1 MRTELTLTCVV
12 LHHVLIVSVG
22 GRVSQVL
29 HGGCGSSSRR
39 MAPREQV
46 SELSGRRLHVLRV
59 SLGLWHTTDMTKI
72 IKISPMTCSIGIE
85 NSKRI
90 LSRFAFDKVMR
101 CMDPFPGQ
109 KSIVVKLV
117 YRAVRG
123 PRSKH
128 TTEES
133 FLWQLWYKLHM
144 KLNSFKLKGQVGLEY
159 QMNFWSYSSVR
170 GQSIGPSLCHT
181 LFSSFSPIFISLE

>member
-46 SELSGRRLHVLRV
+46 SELSSRRFHVLRV
-59 SLGLWHTTDMTKI
+59 SPGATLGLCWHTTDMTKI
-72 IKISPMTCSIGIE
+72 IKISPMKGSIGIE
-85 NSKRI
+85 NSKRAS
-90 LSRFAFDKVMR
+90 SRFAFDKVMR
-101 CMDPFPGQ
+101 CMDPFPRP
-109 KSIVVKLV
+109 KSIVVKPV
-117 YRAVRG
+117 YRLVRG
-123 PRSKH
+123 PSSKH

-133 FLWQLWYKLHM
+133 FLWQLWYTLHM

-159 QMNFWSYSSVR
+159 QMKFLV
-170 GQSIGPSLCHT
+170 T
-181 LFSSFSPIFISLE
+181 LFS

>member
-29 HGGCGSSSRR
+29 HGGCGSSSSR

-59 SLGLWHTTDMTKI
+59 SPRASLGLWYTTDMTKI
-72 IKISPMTCSIGIE
+72 LKSSPMKGLIGIE

-90 LSRFAFDKVMR
+90 VSRFAFDKVMR

-117 YRAVRG
+117 YRLVRG

-133 FLWQLWYKLHM
+133 FLWQLWYTLHM
-144 KLNSFKLKGQVGLEY
+144 KFNSFKLKGQVGLEY
-159 QMNFWSYSSVR
+159 QMKFLV
-170 GQSIGPSLCHT
+170 T
-181 LFSSFSPIFISLE
+181 LFS

>member
-59 SLGLWHTTDMTKI
+59 SPGASLGLWHTTDMTKI
-72 IKISPMTCSIGIE
+72 IKISPLKCSIGIE
-85 NSKRI
+85 NSKRV
-90 LSRFAFDKVMR
+90 LSIFAFEKVIR
-101 CMDPFPGQ
+101 CMGQ
-109 KSIVVKLV
+109 
-117 YRAVRG
+117 
-123 PRSKH
+123 
-128 TTEES
+128 
-133 FLWQLWYKLHM
+133 Q
-144 KLNSFKLKGQVGLEY
+144 
-159 QMNFWSYSSVR
+159 
-170 GQSIGPSLCHT
+170 
-181 LFSSFSPIFISLE
+181 